1 MVTESRKLAYKLLM
15 LVEAGAYANIKLP
28 QLLKNSNLSKQDRGF
43 VQELAYGTL
52 RMKIQHDALISEV
65 TDIKKLETSVL
76 NILRMGLH
84 ELLNMRTETHAA
96 VDQAVELCKV
106 ESPKASGLVNACM
119 RKLSSNAEKWLEE
132 LNSGED
138 KVAKFAHPKWIIDA
152 LSASREMDIAGD
164 VEKLLIENNKSPKPQ
179 MVALPP
185 SPLPE
190 NSVRLPL
197 SEFGFESIDGLDLT
211 NYRYQDQGS
220 QLVTQIAAKAAPN
233 GHWLDMCAGP
243 GGKASL
249 LAAIASQRDSSL
261 TAIELYPK
269 RADMVRHGLKGF
281 ANAKVFASDA
291 LTFDYQSDYQL
302 ILIDAPCTGI
312 GALRRKPE
320 SRHNK
325 HPGQIQELNEIQRN
339 LLSKAS
345 TITAKGGV
353 IAYVTCS
360 PLIEETT
367 SIARWFLDNHPDYE
381 ILPWS
386 DYSDISANKN
396 RSTLQLWSDRDNAD
410 CMFLAL
416 FQKQ

>member
-1 MVTESRKLAYKLLM
+1 MVTESRKLAYQLLM
-15 LVEAGAYANIKLP
+15 HVEAGAYANIKLP
-28 QLLKNSNLSKQDRGF
+28 QLLKKSNLSKQDRGF

-52 RMKIQHDALISEV
+52 RMKIQHDALIGEV
-65 TDIKKLETSVL
+65 TEIKKLETSVL

-96 VDQAVELCKV
+96 VDQAVELCKA
-106 ESPKASGLVNACM
+106 EAPKAAGLVNACM
-119 RKLSSNAEKWLEE
+119 RKLSSNAEQWLEE
-132 LNSGED
+132 LKSGED
-138 KVAKFAHPKWIIDA
+138 KVATFAHPKWIIDA
-152 LSASREMDIAGD
+152 LSASREMDTAGD
-164 VEKLLIENNKSPKPQ
+164 VEALLIENNKSPKPQ

-185 SPLPE
+185 NPLPE
-190 NSVRLPL
+190 NSISLPL
-197 SEFGFESIDGLDLT
+197 SEFGFESMDGLDLT

-233 GHWLDMCAGP
+233 GNWLDMCAGP

-281 ANAKVFASDA
+281 ANAKVYSSDA
-291 LTFDYQSDYQL
+291 LAFDYQSNYEL
-302 ILIDAPCTGI
+302 ILIDAPCTGL

-367 SIARWFLDNHPDYE
+367 SIARWFLDNHPNYK